1 VAKLMTAK
9 CSRCGKGFRADSKG
23 DLLNRIR
30 THMWKEHEDWMRR
43 RVKSGLRKA
52 KKAKEAGSNPA
63 WLNAIMAGVF
73 PPANIPSIKREYGA
87 MSPDQRTAMK
97 QAITALTLPLG
108 GEASAIA
115 AAVMRG
121 LDYMVR

>member
-1 VAKLMTAK
+1 VAKLFTAK
-9 CSRCGKGFRADSKG
+9 CSRCGKGFRDESKG
-23 DLLNRIR
+23 GLLNKIR
-30 THMWKEHEDWMRR
+30 THMWKFHEDWMKR
-43 RVKSGLRKA
+43 RVKRGLRNA
-52 KKAKEAGSNPA
+52 KKLKQELGNPP
-63 WLNAIMAGVF
+63 WLTAILSGIF
-73 PPANIPSIKREYGA
+73 PPAAIPSIKSEYQA
-87 MSPDQRTAMK
+87 MTPPQRTAMK